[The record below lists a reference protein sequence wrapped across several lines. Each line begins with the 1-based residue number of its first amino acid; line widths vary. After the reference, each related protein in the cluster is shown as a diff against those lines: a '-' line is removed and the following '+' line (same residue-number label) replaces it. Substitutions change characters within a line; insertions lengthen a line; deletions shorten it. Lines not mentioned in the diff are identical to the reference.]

1 MDHSTPPIP
10 HATEVSAEMIA
21 ASITDNLLLTAAITL
36 ALIAIGNFALM
47 LYRWA
52 KTIDTS
58 LDYIKHEMELNSGKT
73 MRDAIAR
80 IEKKQAEIE
89 AHLKQQ
95 DDQA

>member
-1 MDHSTPPIP
+1 
-10 HATEVSAEMIA
+10 MIA
-21 ASITDNLLLTAAITL
+21 ASITDNILLTAAL
-36 ALIAIGNFALM
+36 AIAILAIGNFALM

-80 IEKKQAEIE
+80 IETKQIE
-89 AHLKQQ
+89 LEKHLTEQ
-95 DDQA
+95 DSA

>member
-1 MDHSTPPIP
+1 MPLIP

-21 ASITDNLLLTAAITL
+21 ASITDNILLTAAITVAIL
-36 ALIAIGNFALM
+36 AIGNFAFI

-89 AHLKQQ
+89 SALKER
-95 DDQA
+95 DTR

>member
-1 MDHSTPPIP
+1 ML
-10 HATEVSAEMIA
+10 A
-21 ASITDNLLLTAAITL
+21 ASLTDNILLTAAITV

-80 IEKKQAEIE
+80 IEAKQIELE
-89 AHLKQQ
+89 AHLKEQ
-95 DDQA
+95 DTR